1 MEFGTYAPWEHYP
14 KTLRHEEM
22 MNPMSVVFDFFSCDS
37 VKGHSKQLK
46 EWRYYVINDESYPGG
61 RHGPG
66 SLLFDYDLNL
76 KLLEAVYLL
85 FCHYKNYSYQRK
97 DITDEQLAEEKE
109 KWEYF
114 PKRLSYKEL
123 REPYRAIKKV
133 FKKISPQ
140 QYREYLHEWL
150 HSALYVKAD
159 TEGLDAND
167 VISVYDNMLKL
178 YAAAWLIFQRETEHP
193 HLKNRKSRSQ
203 ITDTNQEIGEI
214 RAIDPDPTPAEKLSL
229 DEIKKL
235 LLDRFPSVEMI
246 IHIGTHANSFTWYL
260 LILIS
265 DEETTPEHEISNKIE
280 DHCKFLAN
288 VHAIVHKSNS
298 AKVALHIGKRFWCK
312 AISNGNIL
320 YQSER
325 LELPECPEIANEIL
339 LERAKFHWERWG
351 VQGNEFLK
359 GAELYRADNNYRPA
373 AFLLHQAV
381 EGILKGII
389 QAVLGYRVQ
398 MHNLSRLLRLTLLF
412 TDDLIKVFE
421 LDTEE
426 GIQLFSVLQKSYSQ
440 SRYNNVF
447 DPDEESVKLLARRVG
462 ASYKVAGK
470 IFKQYII
477 NLRSPA
483 LSP

>member
-1 MEFGTYAPWEHYP
+1 
-14 KTLRHEEM
+14 
-22 MNPMSVVFDFFSCDS
+22 
-37 VKGHSKQLK
+37 
-46 EWRYYVINDESYPGG
+46 
-61 RHGPG
+61 
-66 SLLFDYDLNL
+66 
-76 KLLEAVYLL
+76 
-85 FCHYKNYSYQRK
+85 
-97 DITDEQLAEEKE
+97 
-109 KWEYF
+109 
-114 PKRLSYKEL
+114 
-123 REPYRAIKKV
+123 
-133 FKKISPQ
+133 
-140 QYREYLHEWL
+140 L

-178 YAAAWLIFQRETEHP
+178 YAAAWLIFQREGEHP
-193 HLKNRKSRSQ
+193 HLKNRKRGSEIID
-203 ITDTNQEIGEI
+203 ITQEIGKI
-214 RAIDPDPTPAEKLSL
+214 RAIDPKPTPAEKLGL
-229 DEIKKL
+229 DEIRKL

-246 IHIGTHANSFTWYL
+246 IHIGTHANPFTNYL

-280 DHCKFLAN
+280 DHCKFLTN
-288 VHAIVHKSNS
+288 VHAIIHKSNS
-298 AKVALHIGKRFWCK
+298 AKVALNIGKRFWCK

-320 YQSER
+320 YQSEW

-351 VQGNEFLK
+351 AQGNEFLR
-359 GAELYRADNNYRPA
+359 GAELYRADNNYRLA

-389 QAVLGYRVQ
+389 QAILGYRVQ

-426 GIQLFSVLQKSYSQ
+426 GIQLFSLLQKSYSQ

-447 DPDEESVKLLARRVG
+447 DPDEESVKLLAWRVG
-462 ASYKVAGK
+462 AFYKVAGK

-483 LSP
+483 LSQ